1 LFLQNQIHMAKKVT
15 KKTGAKKAAKK
26 APKKAAKK
34 VAGKASSRG
43 GKRKP
48 GRPHGSKSAL
58 SINIT
63 QFIFDT
69 VMGKKRFVHNREIL
83 DAFARKFPKLDR
95 VEFGRKISVLL
106 ASLKKQGRLTLYN
119 AGGYRKNMYWG
130 SPTWMSG
137 RSIKPA
143 HKFKA

>member
-1 LFLQNQIHMAKKVT
+1 MAKKVT
-15 KKTGAKKAAKK
+15 KKTGAKKAVKKTAKK
-26 APKKAAKK
+26 VVKKAAKK
-34 VAGKASSRG
+34 AVKSSTTKG

-69 VMGKKRFVHNREIL
+69 VMSKKRFVHSREVL
-83 DAFARKFPKLDR
+83 EAFSKKFPKLDK
-95 VEFGRKISVLL
+95 VEFGKKISVLL
-106 ASLKKQGRLTLYN
+106 ASLKKQGRLTLFN

-137 RSIKPA
+137 KNIKPA